1 MAELIYY
8 YAFLPSSRCDGLPVA
23 QTDARPYL
31 RRMSHACDH
40 HDHDHTPAP
49 GNTAARLAEAQTLCA
64 EAGERMTT
72 SRLRTYELILEA
84 SAPVKAYDVIDRFHP
99 DGAAKPPTVYRAL
112 SFLEHMGLIH
122 RIESLNAFVA
132 CGAGDHKAGG
142 HHTAGFL
149 LCDCCGQSVEIA
161 LPVLSDVDSRAA
173 EAGFKVK
180 HITLEARGLCHACR
194 QDD

>member
-1 MAELIYY
+1 
-8 YAFLPSSRCDGLPVA
+8 
-23 QTDARPYL
+23 
-31 RRMSHACDH
+31 MSHACDH
-40 HDHDHTPAP
+40 HDHNHAPAP
-49 GNTAARLAEAQTLCA
+49 VNTAARLAEAQTLCA

-132 CGAGDHKAGG
+132 CGASDHSTGS

-161 LPVLSDVDSRAA
+161 LPALGAVDSRAA

-180 HITLEARGLCHACR
+180 RITLEARGLCQACR